1 MLLGA
6 ELIMNCAVIF
16 DWDGTLADSKQ
27 AVVASFQKVFQE
39 NSVHV
44 SDEFIVKRI
53 GIGSRNL
60 LIDALKASGVSFD
73 ERILQSLLKRK
84 IEVEIGL
91 SSMVKLFD
99 GAVDVLKSVQD
110 LRTALASMNNR
121 AVVEELLD
129 RMHVRECFDVVV
141 AAEDVKR
148 AKPDPEIFLEAA
160 KRLHCPPSECVVLE
174 DSIFGVKAA
183 RLAGMK
189 CAAVS
194 SGSYSRGQLEAEKPD
209 LVIDSL
215 RNTLEIVD
223 FLRGQNSRA

>member
-1 MLLGA
+1 
-6 ELIMNCAVIF
+6 MNCAVIF
-16 DWDGTLADSKQ
+16 DWDGTLADSKH
-27 AVVASFQKVFQE
+27 VVVTSFQKVFQE
-39 NSVHV
+39 NSIHV
-44 SDEFIVKRI
+44 SDNFIEKRI

-73 ERILQSLLKRK
+73 ERMLQSLLKRK

-99 GAVDVLKSVQD
+99 GAVDVLESVQD

-129 RMHVRECFDVVV
+129 RMRIRECFDVVV

-160 KRLHCPPSECVVLE
+160 NRLACPPSDCVVLE

-183 RLAGMK
+183 KLAGMK

-194 SGSYSRGQLEAEKPD
+194 SGSYSRGRLEAEKPD
-209 LVIDSL
+209 LVFGSL
-215 RNTLEIVD
+215 GNTLEVVC
-223 FLRGQNSRA
+223 FLRGQKSWV